1 MFLQF
6 GLILVSN
13 YFFGLRKFVARQ
25 GGRFALLD
33 FRHENKA
40 GDLQGVLMNIRP
52 DEIGHI
58 IQLAIAPVFLLTGV
72 GTNMLVL
79 TNRLAR
85 IIDRT
90 RHLEDRL
97 AEDGKAGAPAGSH
110 AELDVLFRRAKK
122 INRAIFLSTSC
133 ALLICMVVAA
143 LFVTDALDLRLASII
158 AGLFVLAMVSL
169 TGSFVYLLREVLLAT
184 EFMNHQQRERRRGTT
199 LH

>member
-1 MFLQF
+1 
-6 GLILVSN
+6 V
-13 YFFGLRKFVARQ
+13 
-25 GGRFALLD
+25 LLD
-33 FRHENKA
+33 F
-40 GDLQGVLMNIRP
+40 VLPPTPSTAIIMEMKP

-90 RHLEDRL
+90 RSLEEKIDESLQSGVNQEPLLR
-97 AEDGKAGAPAGSH
+97 

-133 ALLICMVVAA
+133 ALLICMVVAG
-143 LFVTDALDLRLASII
+143 LFITDALNLRLATVI
-158 AGLFVLAMVSL
+158 AGFFVLAMVSL
-169 TGSFVYLLREVLLAT
+169 TGSFIYLLREVLLAT
-184 EFMNHQQRERRRGTT
+184 EFMNRQQDQRARSA
-199 LH
+199 LN

>member
-1 MFLQF
+1 ME
-6 GLILVSN
+6 I
-13 YFFGLRKFVARQ
+13 K
-25 GGRFALLD
+25 
-33 FRHENKA
+33 
-40 GDLQGVLMNIRP
+40 P

-90 RHLEDRL
+90 RSLEEQLD
-97 AEDGKAGAPAGSH
+97 DK
-110 AELDVLFRRAKK
+110 AELTAAQVQMHMAEMQILFRRATK

-133 ALLICMVVAA
+133 ALLICMVVAG
-143 LFVTDALDLRLASII
+143 LFIADALNVRLGSLI
-158 AGLFVLAMVSL
+158 AGFFVLAMVSL

-184 EFMNHQQRERRRGTT
+184 ELMNQQQRDRWQRSAPR
-199 LH
+199 